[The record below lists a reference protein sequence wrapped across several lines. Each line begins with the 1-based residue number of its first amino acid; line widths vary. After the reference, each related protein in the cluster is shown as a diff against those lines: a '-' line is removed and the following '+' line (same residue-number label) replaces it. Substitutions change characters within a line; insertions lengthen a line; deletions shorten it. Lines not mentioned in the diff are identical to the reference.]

1 MVRYCFDISK
11 RCALLNGNN
20 VYHSERAFSIL
31 LSRMA
36 FAINQ
41 EKNNTFKSVFQ
52 KLTCL
57 R

>member
-11 RCALLNGNN
+11 LRALLNGNN
-20 VYHSERAFSIL
+20 MYHSERAFSIS
-31 LSRMA
+31 LSRME